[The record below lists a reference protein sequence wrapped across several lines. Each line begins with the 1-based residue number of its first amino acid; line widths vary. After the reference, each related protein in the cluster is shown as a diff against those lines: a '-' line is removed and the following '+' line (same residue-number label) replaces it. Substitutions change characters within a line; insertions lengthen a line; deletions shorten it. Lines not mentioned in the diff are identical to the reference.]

1 MRVRYQAA
9 DERWRDDATKERYS
23 VVFKYINIS
32 EVNIKEL
39 DSAFFQMYV
48 NIEKIF
54 DFEILG
60 IELSADIVLT
70 VYLLY
75 RTRKERYSVV
85 FKYINISDMNID
97 Y

>member
-1 MRVRYQAA
+1 
-9 DERWRDDATKERYS
+9 
-23 VVFKYINIS
+23 
-32 EVNIKEL
+32 
-39 DSAFFQMYV
+39 MYV